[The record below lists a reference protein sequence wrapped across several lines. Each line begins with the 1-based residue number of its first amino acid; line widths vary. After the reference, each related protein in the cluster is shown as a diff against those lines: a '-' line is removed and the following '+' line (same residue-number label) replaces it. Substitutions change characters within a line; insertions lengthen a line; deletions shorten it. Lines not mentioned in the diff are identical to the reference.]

1 MAFTSHGHHIPG
13 TTMDNKPKDR
23 HRCGGPQLCSQCR
36 REVMI
41 HISKERFD
49 KETVEHDIKA
59 SNNEASALQI
69 RLEYFINDLKSHGDA
84 YIARGLVVER
94 LERILKN

>member
-13 TTMDNKPKDR
+13 TTMDNKPEDR
-23 HRCGGPQLCSQCR
+23 HRCGGPELCFQCH

-41 HISKERFD
+41 HHSKKRLDEEAVER
-49 KETVEHDIKA
+49 DIKM
-59 SNNEASALQI
+59 SSNEASALQI
-69 RLEYFINDLKSHGDA
+69 RLEYFINDLKSYGDV